1 MAKKSAGSKTVAKVL
16 AVLALGAGVAVTAGV
31 AQADGAVKDADATCY
46 TATAVLLSGDG
57 NNEDLLWG
65 LIHKVVDG
73 RWTKVSEAPSNRVG
87 EIALTR
93 FDVKYRY
100 QGGPAYVY
108 TVQCGH
114 GGTCNDVAHKFN
126 EAYPQIQ
133 PAPQV
138 HCGDLSYFF
147 GNPTAGR

>member
-1 MAKKSAGSKTVAKVL
+1 MAKVFAKVA
-16 AVLALGAGVAVTAGV
+16 AVLTFGAAIAVTASV
-31 AQADGAVKDADATCY
+31 AHADGDVKEADATCY
-46 TATAVLLSGDG
+46 TATAILVPGDG
-57 NNEDLLWG
+57 NNEELLWG

-73 RWTKVSEAPSNRVG
+73 RWTQVSDAPSNRVG

-100 QGGPAYVY
+100 QGGPSYVY

-114 GGTCNDVAHKFN
+114 GGTCNDVAHKFR

-147 GNPTAGR
+147 GNPTHGR